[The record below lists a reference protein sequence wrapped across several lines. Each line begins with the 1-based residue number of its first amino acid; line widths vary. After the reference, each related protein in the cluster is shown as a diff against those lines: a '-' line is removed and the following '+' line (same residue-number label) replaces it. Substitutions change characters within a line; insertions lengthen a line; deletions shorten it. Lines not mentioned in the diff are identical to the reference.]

1 MKNKTEKPKKKL
13 LAFLLSLCM
22 LLTLIPSGLILA
34 AEPENAAS
42 ITFTNTSGDGGEDLI
57 SMSEER
63 SFRAECPLPEGTT
76 AEEAQTIADSVVW
89 SLTRDH
95 GYLDESQYP
104 FYYKGD
110 TLENWMQPVSKN
122 PKAVFTDISTT
133 VSEDGSALILTFN
146 NNYLFATN
154 KVNGS
159 RQVMMDYVGYYD
171 LTATYGDTVLGRV
184 SVKLNAYDD
193 YHTMAEF
200 YEEIDALYE
209 KAQTLDNIYVTKESM
224 GTSTSGLDMPY
235 LIIAKDADVL
245 TRWQE
250 LSARAE
256 ESPDEVLAEL
266 ENGTL
271 GDFQV
276 PILYSN
282 VHADETV
289 GADCVMEF
297 AWDLVN
303 AAAGEATDYNYVDG
317 FTKEGEEQL
326 AYELDARNT
335 VCSELT
341 REYTYWFG
349 EITGSERQV
358 STTVDLEKY
367 YTMGKNSLDA
377 DSVSELLD
385 DVFFIL
391 VPEENV
397 DGRTYNTRNAAGGV
411 DLNRDNSFQT
421 QNETQNMTHMIAS
434 WNPVTFME
442 MHGFVSAYQAEPCDP
457 PHEPNFEYDLLAH
470 HLMTGGEAFAS
481 GAISNNDLYN
491 CLVMPQ
497 RDYLKKTDDEA
508 STTGYI
514 WDDPWDDMSTSY
526 TPQYAML
533 HGTISYTVEAPSSNQ
548 DAMLADEY
556 GFITLSKY
564 VASDKTGYFKDQCTI
579 FSRGVNNIDTD
590 EVRPWYTDQYDKAGA
605 EAEAFRPKYEE
616 NDNFFPECYII
627 PLDSAHQ
634 KNLDSAYDMLNWLVR
649 NDVKVTLT
657 TAEFTYKGVT
667 YPAGTMIVSMY
678 QAKRGVANGVLY
690 DGVVIEGWT
699 QLYSEPI
706 TAFKHTRGFDM
717 ITCTNKETYNSIEAV
732 CGDRIAY
739 DEEKDYAKDITPAS
753 ELTGVAGH
761 DVIIANVS
769 TDATAAV
776 NALLKSGKTVGMIT
790 SGKYKG
796 DFVVSYSNW
805 LKVSKDYVISGTGIN
820 EVIPDTYDISGAPVV
835 YINGVPSAATSGYI
849 NYYYVYNG
857 SYNYNYDRQSFE
869 MMNFKTTTDPSQADF
884 IAGNRTFS
892 DASLKAVQNGTPY
905 IGYGGTVLKAVSQN
919 LLGEDFAYSNVPRAM
934 DALFYCNYAADSMTT
949 AGKIT
954 HKDEVMYGYGLYY
967 ITSVPE
973 TADVLATVDGSRGDG
988 SSEDVL
994 LEGFIPSGE
1003 AQDAFRSNS
1012 IQGFSYQGK
1021 DKNGN
1026 DVDLTIFANTLTNKM
1041 HQEDE
1046 FNLIS
1051 STIFSKMLTDDA
1063 YDFRCY
1069 KDETPET
1076 NPKPETPSTDKTVIT
1091 VPAKVTIPATVKIK
1105 ALKNLKSR
1113 KAKLVFSAAKDAK
1126 KYEIYF
1132 STKKNMKSGVT
1143 IVTTKK
1149 TSYTFKKLTKG
1160 KTYYVKVRGVNG
1172 NTYGKWSKVKR
1183 VKIKK

>member
-1 MKNKTEKPKKKL
+1 MKTKTAGTEKKL
-13 LAFLLSLCM
+13 LALLLSLCM
-22 LLTLIPSGLILA
+22 LFTVIPSGMTLA
-34 AEPENAAS
+34 AEPENAAA
-42 ITFTNTSGDGGEDLI
+42 ITFTNTSGDGGENLI
-57 SMSEER
+57 SMTEER
-63 SFRAECPLPEGTT
+63 SFRAECPLPAGTS
-76 AEEAQTIADSVVW
+76 AEEAQEMADSVVW
-89 SLTRDH
+89 SLTREN
-95 GYLDESQYP
+95 GYLDEAQYP
-104 FYYKGD
+104 FFYKGGNLAD
-110 TLENWMQPVSKN
+110 WTQPVSKN
-122 PKAVFTDISTT
+122 PEAVFTDITTT
-133 VSEDGSALILTFN
+133 VSEDGNALILTFR

-154 KVNGS
+154 KINNY
-159 RQVMMDYVGYYD
+159 RQAMMDYIGYYD
-171 LTATYGDTVLGRV
+171 LTAACGGSVLGST
-184 SVKLNAYDD
+184 SVKLNAYDS

-200 YEEIDALYE
+200 YDEIDALYE

-235 LIIAKDADVL
+235 LIVARDKEVL
-245 TRWQE
+245 ARWQE

-256 ESPDEVLAEL
+256 EAPDEVLTEL

-276 PILYSN
+276 PVLYSN
-282 VHADETV
+282 IHADETV

-317 FTKEGEEQL
+317 FTEEGEKQL
-326 AYELDARNT
+326 AYELEARGT
-335 VCSELT
+335 VASDLT
-341 REYTYWFG
+341 EEYTYWFG
-349 EITGSERQV
+349 EITGSEKQV

-367 YTMGKNSLDA
+367 YTMGKGSLDA
-377 DSVSELLD
+377 ASVSELLD

-514 WDDPWDDMSTSY
+514 WEDPWDDMSTSY

-533 HGTISYTVEAPSSNQ
+533 HGTVSYTVEAPSSNE

-564 VASDKTGYFKDQCTI
+564 VASDKINYFKDQCTI
-579 FSRGVNNIDTD
+579 FSRGVNNIDAD

-657 TAEFTYKGVT
+657 TAEFTYDNVT
-667 YPAGTMIVSMY
+667 YPSGTMIVSMY

-706 TAFKHTRGFDM
+706 TAFSHTRGFDM
-717 ITCTNKETYNSIEAV
+717 IACTNKDAYRSIAAV
-732 CGDRIAY
+732 CGDRIEY
-739 DEEKDYAKDITPAS
+739 DEETAYAKNIEPAS
-753 ELTGVAGH
+753 QLTGVTGH
-761 DVIIANVS
+761 DVIISNVS

-796 DFVVSYSNW
+796 DFVVSYNNW
-805 LKVSKDYVISGTGIN
+805 RRVSQSYVLSGTGIN
-820 EVIPDTYDISGAPVV
+820 EIIPDTYDISGEPVI

-849 NYYYVYNG
+849 NYNYVSNS
-857 SYNYNYDRQSFE
+857 SYNYNYDRQSFA
-869 MMNFKTTTDPSQADF
+869 MMNFQTTTDPSKADF
-884 IAGNRTFS
+884 IAGNRSFS
-892 DASLKAVQNGTPY
+892 TESLKAVQNGTPY
-905 IGYGGTVLKAVSQN
+905 IGYGGTALRAVSQN
-919 LLGEDFAYSNVPRAM
+919 LLGDDFAYSNVPRAM
-934 DALFYCNYAADSMTT
+934 DALFYCNYAAESMTT
-949 AGKIT
+949 ASKLT
-954 HKDEVMYGYGLYY
+954 HNDEVMYGYGLYY

-973 TADVLATVDGSRGDG
+973 TAAILATVDGTRGDG
-988 SSEDVL
+988 SSDAIL
-994 LEGFIPSGE
+994 LEGFVPAGA
-1003 AQDAFRSNS
+1003 AQDAFCSNS
-1012 IQGFSYQGK
+1012 IQGFSYAGK

-1046 FNLIS
+1046 FSLIS
-1051 STIFSKMLTDDA
+1051 STIFSKMLTGDA

-1069 KDETPET
+1069 KDETPESET
-1076 NPKPETPSTDKTVIT
+1076 KPETPSTDNTVIT
-1091 VPAKVTIPATVKIK
+1091 VPEKVSVPAKVKIK
-1105 ALKNLKSR
+1105 SLKNLKGK
-1113 KAKLVFSAAKDAK
+1113 KAKLVFHSAKNAK
-1126 KYEIYF
+1126 KYEIF
-1132 STKKNMKSGVT
+1132 CSTKKNMKSGVS

-1149 TSYTFKKLTKG
+1149 TSCTFKKLTKG
-1160 KTYYVKVRGVNG
+1160 KTYYVKVRGING
-1172 NTYGKWSKVKR
+1172 NTYGKWSKTKK
-1183 VKIKK
+1183 VKIRK